1 MFFFDTYCC
10 KFADIHPI
18 ALEPLKKLLTGSFFI
33 LLCTFSLLGQDFYFD
48 HYKVEDG
55 LSHNTVLS
63 SLQDQ
68 KGFLWFGTKNGLN
81 RFDGYTFRLF
91 QNDPGNPKS
100 LKGNYVECLHEF
112 DNSVW
117 VGTDN
122 GLFRYDDRFEN
133 FEIVA
138 NTANTQITTIENDT
152 LGNLWYI
159 AEGTLYKYNVARNHL
174 DSFPPEQFFNP
185 TDIIRTQTNEIWVV
199 SNKALYQ
206 NIEATDSFKKYILD
220 ISADAKNPFRVNRLF
235 NLNEHTLLLGTQNHG
250 AVTFDTT
257 LGLIEDF
264 APLKDETYF
273 VRDFALR
280 QKNELWVATE
290 SGLHIH
296 NLTTGSHTNLK
307 KNYDD
312 PYALSD
318 NAVYSLT
325 VDDEGGVWAGTYFGG
340 INYHPRQYSPFKKF
354 FPMASQNSINGNAVR
369 EIRPDSFGNIW
380 IGTEDGGL
388 NKYDPNSGNITNYT
402 SKDKKEEG
410 ILTHYNIHGL
420 LPRGDKLWI
429 SMFDNGL
436 DILDIETGK
445 IVTHYSIGE
454 KGALRSNFV
463 FAIYETNAKDV
474 FAVTTSGIQIY
485 DPVNDRFKLFEAF
498 PENHFYTCF
507 LEDRNGTLWA
517 GSYSEG
523 LFFYNPKTDETGL
536 YTYEENR
543 KDGIAHNHIN
553 GIFQDT
559 KNHIWVTTENG
570 LNLLDENKKEFRKYT
585 VKDGFPSNVFYAL
598 LEDDNGNLWISTANG
613 LVEFDMSDGSKK
625 IYTKADG
632 LTSDQFNYN
641 SAYKDADGRMYF
653 GSVDGMI
660 SFQPND
666 FKKNIFSAPIYI
678 TGLEVNNKSVYVGQE
693 GSPIEESI
701 ALLNHLDLS
710 PTQSS
715 FSLNFAALGYTAPE
729 NTEYW
734 YKMDGLN
741 TDWVFLQKEHK
752 VQFTEL
758 AAGTYTFTA
767 KSKNNSGVWGGETI
781 PLQIEVHPVFWK
793 SSLAYTLYALL
804 LGLLLYMGFREY
816 HRRIKIKNIHRIKQL
831 NHKKEKEVYQA
842 KIEFFT
848 NISHEI
854 RTPLT
859 LIKSPLEKA
868 MDKLHGNP
876 EIIENLVTVEK
887 NTDRLLDLVNQLLDF
902 RKTETERIS
911 LTFVETNISEL
922 LRNTLDR
929 FSEAIKDKE
938 IDFRLHVGETDLFA
952 YVDAEAFRKIAAN
965 LFGNAIKYAKNKI
978 DIYLTAD
985 AEMVKLSFE
994 NDGKLIPLHLKE
1006 KVFQPFYRLTA
1017 SENQTG
1023 TGIGLA
1029 LARSLTELHHGRL
1042 RLDTDNGKTNRFILE
1057 LPIHQEKE
1065 FRLRP
1070 SSIEQV
1076 ECKKEHPE
1084 KKPKAKISRENGK
1097 STVLLVEDSEELLN
1111 FVAKELQGEYNVHK
1125 TSNGEQALKVLQGA
1139 NIQLVI
1145 SDVVMPGIDG
1155 FTLCKI
1161 LKTNLETSHV
1171 PVILLTSKSA
1181 LKSKMEGLE
1190 CGADAY
1196 IEKPFSMK
1204 HLKIHIVNLI
1214 ENRKHILEHYASS
1227 PLAHIKSIASTK
1239 TDETFINK
1247 LDKVIFENM
1256 ADPDLNV
1263 ETLAEIMHMSR
1274 STLYRKIRDISNLS
1288 PNELINITRLKKSAE
1303 LLKTGQYR
1311 IFEVAETVGYN
1322 SPTSFGR
1329 NFQKQFEMTPS
1340 EYMSG
1345 ETQ

>member
-1 MFFFDTYCC
+1 MYFFDTFCC
-10 KFADIHPI
+10 MFDPIHPT
-18 ALEPLKKLLTGSFFI
+18 LTPLKNLITGSFFL
-33 LLCTFSLLGQDFYFD
+33 LLCTCSLLGQDFYFD

-55 LSHNTVLS
+55 LSHNTVFS

-91 QNDPGNPKS
+91 QNDPDDPKS

-112 DNSVW
+112 DDSIW

-138 NTANTQITTIENDT
+138 NTANTQIFNIENDT

-159 AEGTLYKYNVARNHL
+159 AEGTLYKYNVAKKDL
-174 DSFPPEQFFNP
+174 ESFPPEAFFNP
-185 TDIIRTQTNEIWVV
+185 TDIILSRTNEIWAVT
-199 SNKALYQ
+199 NNALYQ
-206 NIEATDSFKKYILD
+206 YIEAADSFKKYILD
-220 ISADAKNPFRVNRLF
+220 IPADDKNPFRVNRLF
-235 NLNEHTLLLGTQNHG
+235 NLDEHTLLLGTQNHG
-250 AVTFDTT
+250 VVAFDIT
-257 LGLIEDF
+257 LGQLKDIG
-264 APLKDETYF
+264 PLKDETYY

-280 QKNELWVATE
+280 EKDELWVATE
-290 SGLHIH
+290 SGLHIYD
-296 NLTTGSHTNLK
+296 LATGDYTNLK
-307 KNYDD
+307 KNYEDL
-312 PYALSD
+312 YALSD

-340 INYHPRQYSPFKKF
+340 INYHPEQYSPFKKF
-354 FPMASQNSINGNAVR
+354 FPMASENSLNGNAVR
-369 EIRPDSFGNIW
+369 EIHPDAFGNLW

-402 SKDKKEEG
+402 SKDKSEEG
-410 ILTHYNIHGL
+410 ILAYYNIHGL

-436 DILDIETGK
+436 DILNIKSNT
-445 IVTHYSIGE
+445 IVKHYGIGDE
-454 KGALRSNFV
+454 GSLRSNFV
-463 FAIYETNAKDV
+463 FALYETKAKKV
-474 FAVTTSGIQIY
+474 FAVTTSGIQVY
-485 DPVNDRFKLFEAF
+485 DPVTDRFELFGAF
-498 PENHFYTCF
+498 PENYHYTCLF
-507 LEDRNGTLWA
+507 EQTDGTLWA

-523 LFFYNPKTDETGL
+523 LFAYNPKTDEKKSYKYG
-536 YTYEENR
+536 ENR
-543 KDGIAHNHIN
+543 ADGIAHNHIN

-559 KNHIWVTTENG
+559 KDHIWVTTENG
-570 LNLLDENKKEFRKYT
+570 LNLLNADNKGFTKYS
-585 VKDGFPSNVFYAL
+585 VADGFPSNVFYAL
-598 LEDDNGNLWISTANG
+598 LEDEDGILWISTANG
-613 LVEFDMSDGSKK
+613 LVAFDMAKGTKK

-641 SAYKDADGRMYF
+641 SAYKDANGRMYF

-660 SFQPND
+660 SFDPKD
-666 FKKNIFSAPIYI
+666 FKKNTFSAPIYI
-678 TGLEVNNKSVYVGQE
+678 TGLEVNNQSVYVGQE

-701 ALLNHLDLS
+701 ALLDHLDLS

-741 TDWVFLQKEHK
+741 TDWVFLQKDHK

-767 KSKNNSGVWGGETI
+767 KSRNNSGVWGEETI

-793 SSLAYTLYALL
+793 SNLAYVLYALL
-804 LGLLLYMGFREY
+804 LGLLLYLGFREY
-816 HRRIKIKNIHRIKQL
+816 HGRVKAKNIQRIKQL
-831 NHKKEKEVYQA
+831 NHRKEKEVYQA

-868 MDKLHGNP
+868 MDQLRGNP
-876 EIIENLVTVEK
+876 EIIDNLATVEK

-911 LTFVETNISEL
+911 LTFVEINIAEL
-922 LRNTLDR
+922 LRKTLDR
-929 FSEAIKDKE
+929 FNEAIKDKE
-938 IDFRLHVGETDLFA
+938 IDLRLHLGEEDVYA
-952 YVDAEAFRKIAAN
+952 SVDAEAFRKIAAN
-965 LFGNAIKYAKNKI
+965 LFGNAIKYAKSEV
-978 DIYLTAD
+978 DIGLTAD
-985 AEMVKLSFE
+985 AESFKLRFE

-1006 KVFQPFYRLTA
+1006 KVFEPFYRLTA

-1042 RLDTDNGKTNRFILE
+1042 RLDTDNGKTNCFILE

-1070 SSIEQV
+1070 SSIEQTQPN
-1076 ECKKEHPE
+1076 KDRPKE
-1084 KKPKAKISRENGK
+1084 KPQPKVSIENGK
-1097 STVLLVEDSEELLN
+1097 STILLVEDSEELLN
-1111 FVAKELQGEYNVHK
+1111 FVAKELQVEYNVHK
-1125 TSNGEQALKVLQGA
+1125 TSNSEQALEVLKEE

-1145 SDVVMPGIDG
+1145 SDIVMPGMDG
-1155 FTLCKI
+1155 FTLCKS
-1161 LKTNLETSHV
+1161 LKTHLETSHI

-1181 LKSKMEGLE
+1181 LKSKMKGLE

-1196 IEKPFSMK
+1196 IEKPFSIK
-1204 HLKIHIVNLI
+1204 HLKIHIVNLL
-1214 ENRKHILEHYASS
+1214 ENRRHILEHYASS
-1227 PLAHIKSIASTK
+1227 PLAHIKSIVSTK

-1247 LDKVIFENM
+1247 LDKVIYENM

-1303 LLKTGQYR
+1303 LLKTGKYR

-1340 EYMSG
+1340 DYMSE
-1345 ETQ
+1345 ETE